1 MLSTKSVKSLTTILC
16 LCLLIAF
23 PMTASADRARSGIR
37 GCGGNHAQRTGVGVN
52 EDHTTS
58 YTLRNF
64 NVIES
69 IEILGIVIVDGNGTI
84 LFDGLPGGTTF
95 KPILGPVQSTTFNT
109 NADDV
114 LGTNFLPKSDQPIQT
129 YILWRTVS
137 GNPADGLRGGLVRR
151 VRDSTTGAE
160 ISRHS
165 SECKDLDL
173 F

>member
-1 MLSTKSVKSLTTILC
+1 MLSTRSVRSLTTILC
-16 LCLLIAF
+16 LCLLILL
-23 PMTASADRARSGIR
+23 PVTASADKARSGIR
-37 GCGGNHAQRTGVGVN
+37 GCGGNHAQRTSVN

-64 NVIES
+64 NVSES
-69 IEILGIVIVDGNGTI
+69 IQILRIVIVDGNGTI
-84 LFDGLPGGTTF
+84 LFDGLPGDTF
-95 KPILGPVQSTTFNT
+95 KSTLGPLQSTKFNT
-109 NADDV
+109 NDV
-114 LGTNFLPKSDQPIQT
+114 LTSFLPEADRPIQT
-129 YILWRTVS
+129 YIIWRTAS
-137 GNPADGLRGGLVRR
+137 GNPAEGLRGGLVRR